1 MIMVYF
7 ECKGCVQQNL
17 YLNCVS
23 CYKKVL
29 KIYCMVRCQVL
40 VIGGDIG
47 QSASGVK
54 IEHFVLL
61 ARVAGRSC
69 SKAD

>member
-1 MIMVYF
+1 
-7 ECKGCVQQNL
+7 
-17 YLNCVS
+17 
-23 CYKKVL
+23 
-29 KIYCMVRCQVL
+29 MVRCQVL

-47 QSASGVK
+47 QSEKGVS

-61 ARVAGRSC
+61 ARVTGRSC